1 MKLLWYCNVGVTTYM
16 THDAELYLW
25 LKTSKHDESLLEN
38 EEKMVDAFAT
48 LQKGTDP
55 LVLKI
60 GKSSSFQEDEE

>member
-1 MKLLWYCNVGVTTYM
+1 MWGYHTHM
-16 THDAELYLW
+16 IHDAELCLW

-48 LQKGTDP
+48 LQKGKDP
-55 LVLKI
+55 LVLNI